1 MLFKKHAKS
10 SSMNVLFD
18 LASILLSFLILGPL
32 ATFPNTTLYSD
43 KGGFLETLIEEQISE
58 ALPDYSVEIEQVE
71 ISSFLSLSPVKT
83 KIHNIHIS
91 GP

>member
-43 KGGFLETLIEEQISE
+43 KGGFLATLIEEQISE
-58 ALPDYSVEIEQVE
+58 ALPDY
-71 ISSFLSLSPVKT
+71 
-83 KIHNIHIS
+83 
-91 GP
+91 